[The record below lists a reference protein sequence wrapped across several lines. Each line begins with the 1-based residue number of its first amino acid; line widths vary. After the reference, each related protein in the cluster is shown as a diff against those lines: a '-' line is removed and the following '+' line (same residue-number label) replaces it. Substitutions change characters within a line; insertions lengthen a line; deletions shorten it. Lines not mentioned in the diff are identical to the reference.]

1 MNENVTNSG
10 CERCKS
16 DIADIVNIINEEFKV
31 CLDLVLNLCSSSLT
45 ADSVLNFLC
54 LMLSSV

>member
-16 DIADIVNIINEEFKV
+16 DIADIVNIINEEFKI

-45 ADSVLNFLC
+45 AD
-54 LMLSSV
+54 